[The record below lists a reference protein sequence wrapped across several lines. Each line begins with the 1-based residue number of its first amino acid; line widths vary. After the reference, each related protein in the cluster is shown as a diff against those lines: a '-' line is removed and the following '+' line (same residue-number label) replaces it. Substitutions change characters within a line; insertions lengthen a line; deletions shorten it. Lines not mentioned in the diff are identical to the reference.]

1 MATAFAFFGNNTK
14 YKPQFDI
21 DIDDEKKSIE
31 GFETHDTPQDER
43 KQIISIDFGSFGS
56 IASYCLPQSPAKYSL
71 VKDWKGMGGCDG
83 AMQKKTLTALLWNI
97 HERKTIAFGYEAQK
111 LYFEYEKIIK
121 DKHKSPAKKLKK
133 KFGDERIKL
142 AYFKHFKPHLVGD
155 DPLRKDKYI
164 WSVDKSAKLSILD
177 LITYSLI
184 EIKTQ
189 AMIEA
194 ERFRGDSRLDLEGK
208 KALKEDEILWT
219 LSTPSIWD
227 DTSRGAFKECAID
240 AGMTHHVIGLEPE
253 FALFCMAKAD
263 QAEFLETDS
272 NEISMVLDCGGG
284 TVDATCIEIIAGGPK
299 MEETLPRKGID
310 MGSLDIDEEYYKM
323 LEGVLGREFIAQF
336 QREQPHHWN
345 SLQTSFWKAKHI
357 VDANKFADSGLNV
370 DIPRALWKLLKTKF
384 NDDDEE
390 DDFEDYV
397 TGLFQKYCTK
407 RYGEAHKDYIEYDE
421 EDDSINIQIPVWNDF
436 HKAVLDAICDFVEEL
451 LSADSMDTCEQIILV
466 GGFAQSKFLQQ
477 RLMSQFRD
485 GVDEFD
491 ERKIAFDIAPQPSW
505 AVTIGGLFWAN
516 NRKNYRRKMWLTYGF
531 EVNKPWKR
539 GDPLSNKH
547 RDMNTASGFIK
558 KHVFDPVIF
567 KNDTFDENQQEQRHY
582 TIPFNAGVLTL
593 NLYAVDSEHGAE
605 YTTDKDEDGTDIC
618 TIAAQ
623 YELKLKDEKWIKL
636 TKQALPITIEFEAT
650 MLRIL
655 ITQPDRHQAEMII
668 KNPRIN

>member
-56 IASYCLPQSPAKYSL
+56 TASYCLPQSPANYAEPLKR
-71 VKDWKGMGGCDG
+71 WKGMGICDN

-97 HERKTIAFGYEAQK
+97 HQRKTIAFGYEAQT

-133 KFGDERIKL
+133 KFGDEHIKL

-164 WSVDKSAKLSILD
+164 WSVDKSAKLSIFD

-184 EIKTQ
+184 EIKKQ

-194 ERFRGDSRLDLEGK
+194 ERVRRDEDLDLEGDQ
-208 KALKEDEILWT
+208 ALKEDEILWA

-227 DTSRGAFKECAID
+227 DASRGAFKKCVIN
-240 AGMTHHVIGLEPE
+240 AGMTDHVIGLEPE
-253 FALFCMAKAD
+253 FALFCMSKVDEAD
-263 QAEFLETDS
+263 FLDS
-272 NEISMVLDCGGG
+272 DESRISIVLDCGGG
-284 TVDATCIEIIAGGPK
+284 TVDATCIEIVGGGAT

-310 MGSLDIDEEYYKM
+310 VGSLDLDKEYYRM
-323 LEGVLGREFIAQF
+323 LEGVLGSEFIAQF
-336 QREQPHHWN
+336 KQEQPHHWN
-345 SLQTSFWKAKHI
+345 GLQTSFWKAKHKA
-357 VDANKFADSGLNV
+357 DAIKFADSGFNV
-370 DIPRALWKLLKTKF
+370 DVPRAMWKLFKTKF
-384 NDDDEE
+384 NADDDEKE
-390 DDFEDYV
+390 GDFEEYV
-397 TGLFQKYCTK
+397 SRLFQQYCVK
-407 RYGEAHKDYIEYDE
+407 RYGEVNQDYIEYDE
-421 EDDSINIQIPVWNDF
+421 EDDSINIKIPVWNDF
-436 HKAVLDAICDFVEEL
+436 HKSVLDSICDFVRRL
-451 LSADSMDTCEQIILV
+451 LSERSMKTCEHIILV
-466 GGFAQSKFLQQ
+466 GGFSQSKFLQQ
-477 RLMSQFRD
+477 RLTSQFSD
-485 GVDEFD
+485 GIDEYDDRRIVFNL
-491 ERKIAFDIAPQPSW
+491 AAHPSW
-505 AVTIGGLFWAN
+505 SVTIGGLFWAY
-516 NRKNYRRKMWLTYGF
+516 NRKNYQRKMWLTYGF
-531 EVNKPWKR
+531 EVNKPWKM
-539 GDPLSNKH
+539 GDPPSNKH
-547 RDMNTASGFIK
+547 RDMNTSTGFIK

-567 KNDTFDENQQEQRHY
+567 KNDTFDEHQKETREY

-593 NLYAVDSEHGAE
+593 NLYAVDNEQGVD
-605 YTTDKDEDGTDIC
+605 YTTDKGC
-618 TIAAQ
+618 TLACP
-623 YELKLKDEKWIKL
+623 YELKLKDENWIKL

>member
-1 MATAFAFFGNNTK
+1 MSHH
-14 YKPQFDI
+14 
-21 DIDDEKKSIE
+21 DDEKKSIE
-31 GFETHDTPQDER
+31 ADDTPRLER

-97 HERKTIAFGYEAQK
+97 HKRKTIAFGYEAQK

-194 ERFRGDSRLDLEGK
+194 ERVRRDEDLDLEGDQ
-208 KALKEDEILWT
+208 ALKEDEILWA

-227 DTSRGAFKECAID
+227 DASRGAFKKCVIN
-240 AGMTHHVIGLEPE
+240 AGMTDHVIGLEPE
-253 FALFCMAKAD
+253 FALFCMSKVDEAD
-263 QAEFLETDS
+263 FLDS
-272 NEISMVLDCGGG
+272 DESRISIVLDCGGG
-284 TVDATCIEIIAGGPK
+284 TVDATCIEIVGGGAT

-310 MGSLDIDEEYYKM
+310 VGSLDLDKEYYRM
-323 LEGVLGREFIAQF
+323 LEGVLGSEFIAQF
-336 QREQPHHWN
+336 KQEQPHHWN
-345 SLQTSFWKAKHI
+345 GLQTSFWKAKHI
-357 VDANKFADSGLNV
+357 VDTTEEFIDAGV
-370 DIPRALWKLLKTKF
+370 HVEVPRAFWKLVKTKF
-384 NDDDEE
+384 NVNDGDLEE
-390 DDFEDYV
+390 HV
-397 TGLFQKYCTK
+397 TNLFQKYCTN

-436 HKAVLDAICDFVEEL
+436 HKSVLDKICDFVGSL
-451 LSADSMDTCEQIILV
+451 LSEDSMDECEHVILV
-466 GGFAQSKFLQQ
+466 GGFSQSKLLKQ
-477 RLMSQFRD
+477 RLESQFSD
-485 GVDEFD
+485 GIDEYD
-491 ERKIAFDIAPQPSW
+491 DRKISFNIAPQPSW
-505 AVTIGGLFWAN
+505 AVTIGGLFWAY
-516 NRKNYRRKMWLTYGF
+516 NRENYQRKMWLTYGF
-531 EVNKPWKR
+531 EVNKPWKM
-539 GDPLSNKH
+539 GDPPSNKH
-547 RDMNTASGFIK
+547 RDMNTSTGFIK

-567 KNDTFDENQQEQRHY
+567 KNDTFDEHQKETREY

-593 NLYAVDSEHGAE
+593 NLYAVDNEQGVD
-605 YTTDKDEDGTDIC
+605 YTTDKGC
-618 TIAAQ
+618 TLACP
-623 YELKLKDEKWIKL
+623 YELKLKDENWIKL

>member
-56 IASYCLPQSPAKYSL
+56 TASYCLPQSPANYAEPLKR
-71 VKDWKGMGGCDG
+71 WKGMGICDN

-97 HERKTIAFGYEAQK
+97 HQRKTIAFGYEAQT

-133 KFGDERIKL
+133 KFGDEHIKL

-164 WSVDKSAKLSILD
+164 WSVDKSAKLSIFD

-184 EIKTQ
+184 EIKKQ

-194 ERFRGDSRLDLEGK
+194 ERVRRDEDLDLEGDQ
-208 KALKEDEILWT
+208 ALKEDEILWA

-227 DTSRGAFKECAID
+227 DASRGAFKKCVIN
-240 AGMTHHVIGLEPE
+240 AGMTDHVIGLEPE
-253 FALFCMAKAD
+253 FALFCMSKVDEAD
-263 QAEFLETDS
+263 FLDS
-272 NEISMVLDCGGG
+272 DESRISIVLDCGGG
-284 TVDATCIEIIAGGPK
+284 TVDATCIEIVGGGAT

-310 MGSLDIDEEYYKM
+310 VGSLHIDMEYYRM
-323 LEGVLGREFIAQF
+323 LEGVVGEAFITEFKE
-336 QREQPHHWN
+336 EQPHHWN
-345 SLQTSFWKAKHI
+345 GLQTSFWKSKHM
-357 VDANKFADSGLNV
+357 VDAAEFADSGLNV
-370 DIPRALWKLLKTKF
+370 DVPRAFWKLLKSKF
-384 NDDDEE
+384 IANGGDE
-390 DDFEDYV
+390 DDFEEYV
-397 TGLFQKYCTK
+397 TGLFETYCTN
-407 RYGEAHKDYIEYDE
+407 RYGECIVQTHVVLAHEDYVIYDE

-505 AVTIGGLFWAN
+505 AVTIGGLFWAYNRN
-516 NRKNYRRKMWLTYGF
+516 NYERKMWLTYGF
-531 EVNKPWKR
+531 EVNKPWEI
-539 GDPLSNKH
+539 GDPLSNRH
-547 RDMNTASGFIK
+547 RDMNTS
-558 KHVFDPVIF
+558 
-567 KNDTFDENQQEQRHY
+567 
-582 TIPFNAGVLTL
+582 
-593 NLYAVDSEHGAE
+593 S
-605 YTTDKDEDGTDIC
+605 
-618 TIAAQ
+618 
-623 YELKLKDEKWIKL
+623 
-636 TKQALPITIEFEAT
+636 
-650 MLRIL
+650 
-655 ITQPDRHQAEMII
+655 
-668 KNPRIN
+668 